1 MEVLVFKGNISIIS
15 NETGGNIEK
24 NIPLMEHISNIPFI
38 RDLTHIAQQGTP
50 LLEIGQGFPKVMI
63 TAGIHGNELPP
74 QIASIWLINELLMTE
89 LVDGTVFIIPF
100 AVPHAT
106 MENSRRFKGMDM
118 NRTASKGGFI
128 SNSIIKTIK
137 DLNISAVADF
147 HSTKPGS
154 NPGIE
159 SVFCTKNPC
168 YKSFLMAEHITQST
182 SSEIICHNE
191 AGQMYTGALED
202 ECNLAGIPAITCEVV
217 SRNGVADGK
226 SPERS
231 YLQMKSYLRYFKII

>member
-1 MEVLVFKGNISIIS
+1 VEVLVFEGKIRIIS
-15 NETGGNIEK
+15 HETGGNIQK
-24 NIPLMEHISNIPFI
+24 NAYLMEYLSNISFI
-38 RDLTHIAQQGTP
+38 SELTNIAQRGTP
-50 LLEIGQGFPKVMI
+50 LLEIGKGFPKVMI

-74 QIASIWLINELLMTE
+74 QIASVWLINELSKVKTN
-89 LVDGTVFIIPF
+89 GTIYIIPF

-128 SNSIIKTIK
+128 SNNIIKTIK

-154 NPGIE
+154 NPGVE
-159 SVFCTKNPC
+159 SVFCSKNPC
-168 YKSFLMAEHITQST
+168 YKSFLMAEYITGLT
-182 SSEIICHNE
+182 SSKIISHDV
-191 AGQMYTGALED
+191 AGKMYIGALED

-217 SRNGVADGK
+217 SKNGLVDVK

-231 YLQMKSYLRYFKII
+231 YLQMKSYLNYFNII